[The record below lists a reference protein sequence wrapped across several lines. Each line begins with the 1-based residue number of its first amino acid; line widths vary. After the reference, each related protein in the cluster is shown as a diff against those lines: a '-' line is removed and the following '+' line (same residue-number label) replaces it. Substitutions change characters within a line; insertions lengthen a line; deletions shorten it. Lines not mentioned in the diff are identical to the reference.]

1 MKKFTLLSLVGI
13 TSIALTHAGWAAG
26 PSGGGGGCGGGGC
39 GGGHAGGGG
48 GFGAGSRG
56 GGVGFGGA
64 RFSGGAANFG
74 GAGSRF
80 SSFGH
85 PSYGRPVY
93 SGQASRMVTPSVGET
108 KAFNNQQNRFASV
121 RNRAGQVSR
130 PASRS
135 AVSSVR

>member
-1 MKKFTLLSLVGI
+1 MLPGRETEESRSLSMKKFTLLSLVGI

-26 PSGGGGGCGGGGC
+26 PSGGGGGFGGGGF
-39 GGGHAGGGG
+39 GGGGGG

-64 RFSGGAANFG
+64 RFSGGAANFS

-93 SGQASRMVTPSVGET
+93 SGPVTRSVTPSVRAT
-108 KAFNNQQNRFASV
+108 TASV
-121 RNRAGQVSR
+121 GNRAAQVSR

-135 AVSSVR
+135 AV